1 VICGD
6 ALAAVSQ
13 HADGELDAPGDDRLA
28 AHLAG
33 CAECRAFD
41 RHVRDLR
48 AGLRFEPVT
57 GAPDIAGPV
66 LERVRRDA
74 ARQIDRAPAR
84 RRERRRPLVAAAAA
98 AVAGLVAGATFVGLG
113 SSPPSPAA
121 ASVPARVVAAQGT
134 VHSLDASFRL
144 SEAGRPGPGPG
155 RRTFAGR
162 LAYRAP
168 ESLALTLSEDRGAD
182 GAGAS
187 ARLVVD
193 RDHWWQRT
201 TRACSPAT
209 GLVRCPEVRATA
221 TRAVADRVPFSD
233 ASPVPLEL
241 VTPVDSFALAG
252 TPVDLG
258 TRTVAGRRAV
268 GVRVTAAQV
277 APLLAGLG
285 AGVDLRPVYPGD
297 PAELWLDDHYLVP
310 LALLVRAADDPGR
323 APWAR
328 SQGVAD
334 RPGAPVVRFT
344 VRAAAVNGPVAARA
358 FAAPGGAWAGAGEVR
373 ADEGFRSTRG
383 RPTGGPVAAHLPP
396 GFRRYRAG
404 TVTTPGGPGVAV
416 QSWTDGRA
424 WLTVRSTADWPGGHL
439 FGDLGGEVRPVALG
453 GAGRGYASADGRRV
467 ALHGPCLDVVVEG
480 SVPAAELQAVAAG
493 LGVRGEPVPAGWAE
507 AATATRRAAAT
518 ALPGLLVPRGGG
530 GFAAPAVRVDDRTVS
545 QVASGAGDRG
555 FVLVQAPAAHLPP
568 PSDGDEVG
576 VTVRGRPGRY
586 SYGLGQLDWI
596 EGGVA
601 RSLRSGTLTLAE
613 LVGVADRL
621 EPA

>member
-1 VICGD
+1 MICDD
-6 ALAAVSQ
+6 ALVAVSH
-13 HADGELDAPGDDRLA
+13 HADGELDAPDADRLA

-33 CAECRAFD
+33 CAGCRAFD

-66 LERVRRDA
+66 LARLRPAEATPSA
-74 ARQIDRAPAR
+74 ARH
-84 RRERRRPLVAAAAA
+84 RERRRPLVAAAVA

-113 SSPPSPAA
+113 SSPRSPAGA
-121 ASVPARVVAAQGT
+121 GVPARVVAAQGT
-134 VHSLDASFRL
+134 VHSLDAGFRL
-144 SEAGRPGPGPG
+144 SESGRPGPGP
-155 RRTFAGR
+155 RVRTFAGR

-168 ESLALTLSEDRGAD
+168 ESLALTLTEDGGGGA
-182 GAGAS
+182 A

-201 TRACSPAT
+201 TRACSPVT
-209 GLVRCPEVRATA
+209 GLVRCPAVPATV
-221 TRAVADRVPFSD
+221 TRAVTDRAPFSA

-258 TRTVAGRRAV
+258 LRTVAGRRAV

-297 PAELWLDDHYLVP
+297 PAELWLDDQYLVP
-310 LALLVRAADDPGR
+310 LALLVRAGDDPGR

-328 SQGVAD
+328 AQGVAD

-344 VRAAAVNGPVAARA
+344 TRDATVNGPVAAGT
-358 FAAPGGAWAGAGEVR
+358 FAAPAGTGAGAGVVR
-373 ADEGFRSTRG
+373 ADEGFRSARG
-383 RPTGGPVAAHLPP
+383 RPTGGLVAADLPP
-396 GFRRYRAG
+396 GFRRYRSG
-404 TVTTPGGPGVAV
+404 TVTTPGGPAVAV
-416 QSWTDGRA
+416 QAWTDGRA
-424 WLTVRSTADWPGGHL
+424 WLTVRSTRDWPGGHL
-439 FGDLGGEVRPVALG
+439 FGDLGGEVRPVDLG
-453 GAGRGYASADGRRV
+453 AAGRGYASADGRRV
-467 ALHGPCLDVVVEG
+467 ALHGRGVDAVVEG
-480 SVPAAELQAVAAG
+480 SVPGPALAAMAAG
-493 LGVRGEPVPAGWAE
+493 LGLRGEPVPAGWAE
-507 AATATRRAAAT
+507 AATATRRQAAA

-545 QVASGAGDRG
+545 QVASGAGDRS

-576 VTVRGRPGRY
+576 VTVRGVTGRY